1 MVYTTT
7 KTFSQEFE
15 DIERIVERINSKVP
29 NMISVKRNEDIVT
42 ITANNGKEVR
52 EIQANVYDA
61 YSALSSLS
69 HKVFND

>member
-15 DIERIVERINSKVP
+15 DIERMVERINSKVP

-52 EIQANVYDA
+52 EIQVNVYDA
-61 YSALSSLS
+61 FSSLS

>member
-15 DIERIVERINSKVP
+15 DIERMVERINSKVP

-52 EIQANVYDA
+52 EIQVNVYDA
-61 YSALSSLS
+61 YSAISSLS